1 MNRLSYDTLEKIGY
15 DGYLLREAPERVLQF
30 GEGNFLRG
38 FVDRYID
45 VANETRGF
53 DGKVCVV
60 QPRAAHPAVAD
71 ALNAQDGLYT
81 VYVRGQVDGV
91 PVETCRVVSA
101 ISRVLNPHRE
111 EDYAALMEL
120 AVSDDLELVVSNTT
134 DAGIA
139 WDGSCGPDDRPPAS
153 YPAKLAQLLHVR
165 WLTGKPGVTVL
176 PCELIPENGERL
188 LELVTRHARGWG
200 WEDAFVDWLS
210 EGCTFAT
217 TLVDSIV
224 PGSVTDPVESAA
236 MDEAAGYE
244 DGFKL
249 VREVFELW
257 GVQGPAA
264 LAETLPFAD
273 SPSVFV
279 TDDVAPYERRKVRV
293 LNGAHTG
300 FALGAYL
307 SGLDIV
313 RDCMHDASVCA
324 FMDGLLEEEVIPTL
338 LPALDRDDCL
348 SFARATKERFD
359 NPFVD
364 HRLISISLNSVAKWR
379 GRVMPTLLDAV
390 EAAGVAPWRLATT
403 LAFLI
408 AFYTSDPT
416 GIDDGGLSLT
426 RPDDTVY
433 HADDAPEVLEF
444 FLAHAGDGTADL
456 VAATLAQE
464 AFWGRDLNDVP
475 GLADRV
481 TEQLALIREQ
491 GCRAA
496 MDACAT
502 KGGE

>member
-165 WLTGKPGVTVL
+165 WLAGKPGVTVL

-273 SPSVFV
+273 RRVGMTSSSRRPSM
-279 TDDVAPYERRKVRV
+279 K
-293 LNGAHTG
+293 AHTL
-300 FALGAYL
+300 A
-307 SGLDIV
+307 S
-313 RDCMHDASVCA
+313 CMQSRT
-324 FMDGLLEEEVIPTL
+324 MSRP
-338 LPALDRDDCL
+338 
-348 SFARATKERFD
+348 ER
-359 NPFVD
+359 
-364 HRLISISLNSVAKWR
+364 
-379 GRVMPTLLDAV
+379 
-390 EAAGVAPWRLATT
+390 
-403 LAFLI
+403 
-408 AFYTSDPT
+408 
-416 GIDDGGLSLT
+416 
-426 RPDDTVY
+426 
-433 HADDAPEVLEF
+433 
-444 FLAHAGDGTADL
+444 
-456 VAATLAQE
+456 
-464 AFWGRDLNDVP
+464 
-475 GLADRV
+475 
-481 TEQLALIREQ
+481 
-491 GCRAA
+491 
-496 MDACAT
+496 
-502 KGGE
+502 